1 MTTLR
6 SHKKLRLILIPL
18 AFSAVAASGCTAW
31 DVHELPAM
39 PFVSKPP
46 KEYRPVGVSLNLQA
60 SDPAEIYH
68 SVNQARAENGV
79 VLQIVGDDKS
89 PIRVL
94 PLPPGQRTVYV
105 SDLLDQTGVIG
116 KLKSVEATLFRHSA
130 DTIGGIP
137 MVVKMTDGGKRVKPE
152 SDYALRAGDR
162 LKVKKYNVAIN
173 GVISA
178 VLGL

>member
-94 PLPPGQRTVYV
+94 PLPPVGYEYATFALPPVVLAAADRAFMRVR
-105 SDLLDQTGVIG
+105 I
-116 KLKSVEATLFRHSA
+116 SVE
-130 DTIGGIP
+130 
-137 MVVKMTDGGKRVKPE
+137 
-152 SDYALRAGDR
+152 
-162 LKVKKYNVAIN
+162 
-173 GVISA
+173 
-178 VLGL
+178 